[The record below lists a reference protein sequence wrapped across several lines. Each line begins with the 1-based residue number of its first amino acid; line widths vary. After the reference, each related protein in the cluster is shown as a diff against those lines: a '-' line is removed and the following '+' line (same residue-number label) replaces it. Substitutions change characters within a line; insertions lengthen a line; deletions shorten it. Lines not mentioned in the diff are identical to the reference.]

1 MTYTLILMSFQTFS
15 SINYRIM
22 LAISS
27 FLRTKGRHKYG
38 KPIVAKFNYDTLLFT
53 NVTIMSI

>member
-1 MTYTLILMSFQTFS
+1 MVPHKETKDLIEEV
-15 SINYRIM
+15 
-22 LAISS
+22 
-27 FLRTKGRHKYG
+27 GYG